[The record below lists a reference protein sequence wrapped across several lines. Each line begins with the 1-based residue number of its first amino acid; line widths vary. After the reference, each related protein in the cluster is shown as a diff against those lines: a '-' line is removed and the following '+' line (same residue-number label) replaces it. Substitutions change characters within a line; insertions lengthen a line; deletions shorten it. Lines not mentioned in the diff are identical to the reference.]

1 MWFIWLGIILF
12 LAVIEVMTINLTTIW
27 FVISGLLSLFL
38 SFVIDNFFIQFALF
52 VLLGI
57 VLLFTTK
64 KTLDAWIGPKNIKT
78 NLDRIVGMEG
88 IVTEEIRRNVP
99 GEVKVDGKRWTA
111 MAPKKIKEGA
121 TVTILAIEGVK
132 IKVEEVNE

>member
-12 LAVIEVMTINLTTIW
+12 LAVIEVMTSNLTTIW

-111 MAPKKIKEGA
+111 YADKVIKED
-121 TVTILAIEGVK
+121 TIVKVLKINGVK
-132 IKVEEVNE
+132 IKVEKVEE

>member
-111 MAPKKIKEGA
+111 YADKVIKED
-121 TVTILAIEGVK
+121 TIVKVLKINGVK
-132 IKVEEVNE
+132 IKVEKVEE